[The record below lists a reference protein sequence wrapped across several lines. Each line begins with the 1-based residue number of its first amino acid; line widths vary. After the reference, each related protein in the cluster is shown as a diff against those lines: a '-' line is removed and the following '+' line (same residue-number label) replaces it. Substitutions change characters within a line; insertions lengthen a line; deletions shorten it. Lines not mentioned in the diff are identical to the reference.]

1 MLELKNLSVGYDGR
15 YVIRNVDLSF
25 EPGMI
30 YTIVGKNGSGK
41 STLLKSC
48 SGLLAPK
55 VGSVLL
61 DGKELSKYPANQR
74 AQKVSYLS
82 QSTNTPNITVER
94 LLAHARFPHLS
105 YPKKL
110 RQEDISII
118 YRALGDMK
126 ASCFVHDSLR
136 ELSGGERQRVYLAMQ
151 LAQDTPILLLDE
163 PTTYLDIEYQL
174 SLMELLQKL
183 KAQGKT
189 IIMVLH
195 DLEQALKYSDQ
206 IIAIDAGKE
215 IYTGTP
221 DEILADGI
229 LKKVFH
235 VDVQRSDYCFEL
247 KNPTAVS
254 SEAII
259 TVFGNSSCRS
269 R

>member
-15 YVIRNVDLSF
+15 YVIRYVNLSF

-30 YTIVGKNGSGK
+30 YTIIGKNGSGK

-48 SGLLAPK
+48 SGLLKPK

-61 DGKELSKYPANQR
+61 DGKELSQYPANQR

-82 QSTNTPNITVER
+82 QSTSTPNITVER
-94 LLAHARFPHLS
+94 LMAHARFPHLS

-110 RQEDISII
+110 QREDINII
-118 YRALGDMK
+118 YRALGDMR
-126 ASCFVHDSLR
+126 AQCFVHDSLR

-151 LAQDTPILLLDE
+151 LAQDTDILLLDE

-174 SLMELLQKL
+174 SLMKLLQKL

-195 DLEQALKYSDQ
+195 DLEQTLKYSDR

-215 IYTGTP
+215 IHTGTP
-221 DEILADGI
+221 EEILNSGI

-235 VDVQRSDYCFEL
+235 VDVRRSEYCFE
-247 KNPTAVS
+247 
-254 SEAII
+254 
-259 TVFGNSSCRS
+259 
-269 R
+269 

>member
-15 YVIRNVDLSF
+15 YVIRNVNLTF

-30 YTIVGKNGSGK
+30 YTIIGKNGSGK

-48 SGLLAPK
+48 SGLLTPK

-61 DGKELSKYPANQR
+61 DGKELSKYPSNER

-94 LLAHARFPHLS
+94 LLVHARFPHLS

-110 RQEDISII
+110 RDEDIRII
-118 YRALGDMK
+118 YRSLGDMR
-126 ASCFVHDSLR
+126 AQCFIHSSLR

-151 LAQDTPILLLDE
+151 LVQDTPILLLDE
-163 PTTYLDIEYQL
+163 PTTYMDIEYQL

-221 DEILADGI
+221 EEILADGT
-229 LKKVFH
+229 LKKIFH
-235 VDVQRSDYCFEL
+235 VDVQRSYYRF
-247 KNPTAVS
+247 
-254 SEAII
+254 
-259 TVFGNSSCRS
+259 
-269 R
+269 